1 MSRTI
6 SRGKQQVLL
15 NYLPGRIFDFA
26 GGTVARAVRV
36 RGKERTDLNA
46 QQLLRAIGDVVRAW
60 PEDQR
65 TVFRDPERSADRF
78 VFLEPR
84 SVDAQMY
91 PLVFW
96 CQNRS
101 CGQVVSRHADL
112 PAGTNCSR
120 CRTGRLGQ
128 IRWVKVHRCGSLE
141 PLMPPS
147 CERCPQRRTMALDDR
162 GSERLED
169 FRWVCRTCGDRR
181 PLFAGNCR
189 ACSWPGPDPAMRLA
203 RIMVHRSGPTFF
215 AHQAVLLN
223 LPGRELDGLF
233 AAPRW
238 QAVPAARLLDLPE
251 AAGRRLV
258 DFGNSAARGPAGA
271 GGLSETERSRLR
283 ERGLTAEMIAE
294 FERMQAML
302 NADRTTAAKA
312 ASPVG
317 IADALVAAT
326 GVSWPVWEHA
336 GQELLEAVLPLES
349 GQVSPINAVGPVTD
363 ERTSV
368 LRRMGVESATLVSE
382 FPITTTVFGY
392 SRIDYRPDA
401 CWINAFPADPEQ
413 GGRFPVFVNT
423 TAADAILVRL
433 DPLAVVEW
441 IRANGLAVALPAAAS
456 PAIAARAF
464 FVGLFDGLQLRET
477 LTADHGVARMAF
489 GLLHTLSHLLLRQA
503 SLLCGLEATS
513 LSEYLLPRAMTLAVY
528 CPHHAGATIGAV
540 SALFEQSLIDW
551 LNRCVAARRC
561 VYDPVCGE
569 AGGACHACS
578 HASETS
584 CRFFNVNLG
593 RQFLF
598 GGADPHLGRLQC
610 GFFDFAQ
617 ARAQGR

>member
-26 GGTVARAVRV
+26 GGTVARAVRI
-36 RGKERTDLNA
+36 RGRERTDLNG
-46 QQLLRAIGDVVRAW
+46 QHLLRAIGEVVRAW
-60 PEDQR
+60 PEEQR
-65 TVFRDPERSADRF
+65 TVFRDPERTADKF

-101 CGQVVSRHADL
+101 CGQVVSRHSDL
-112 PAGTNCSR
+112 PSGTRCSR
-120 CRTGRLGQ
+120 CSTGRLAQ
-128 IRWVKVHRCGSLE
+128 IRWVKVHRCGALD
-141 PLMPPS
+141 PLTPPS

-189 ACSWPGPDPAMRLA
+189 ACAWPGTDPAMRLT

-215 AHQAVLLN
+215 AHPAVLLN
-223 LPGRELDGLF
+223 LPSRELDGLF

-238 QAVPAARLLDLPE
+238 QAVAAARHLDLPE
-251 AAGRRLV
+251 VRGRRLV
-258 DFGNSAARGPAGA
+258 DFGNSTARASSGG
-271 GGLSETERSRLR
+271 GGLSEVEKARLR
-283 ERGLTAEMIAE
+283 ERGLSVETISE

-302 NADRTTAAKA
+302 HADRTSDAEA
-312 ASPVG
+312 ASPSGV
-317 IADALVAAT
+317 ADALVAAT
-326 GVSWPVWEHA
+326 RVAWPVWERA

-349 GQVSPINAVGPVTD
+349 GQVSSISSAGPVSD
-363 ERTSV
+363 DRSSV
-368 LRRMGVESATLVSE
+368 LRRMGVERATLVSE
-382 FPITTTVFGY
+382 FPITTAVFGY
-392 SRIDYRPDA
+392 SRIDYRPNT

-423 TAADAILVRL
+423 TAADAIMIRL
-433 DPLAVVEW
+433 DPLTVVDW
-441 IRANGLAVALPAAAS
+441 IRSNRIAVTLAAAAS
-456 PAIAARAF
+456 QSLAASAY
-464 FVGLFDGLQLRET
+464 FVELFDGLQLRET
-477 LTADHGVARMAF
+477 LTSDLGAARMAF
-489 GLLHTLSHLLLRQA
+489 GLLHSLSHLLLRQA

-513 LSEYLLPRAMTLAVY
+513 LSEYLLPRAMTLALY

-540 SALFEQSLIDW
+540 SALFEQSLVDW
-551 LNRCVAARRC
+551 LNRCVASRRC
-561 VYDPVCGE
+561 VYDPVCRE

-584 CRFFNVNLG
+584 CRYFNVNLG

-598 GGADPHLGRLQC
+598 GGEDPHLGRLEI
-610 GFFDFAQ
+610 GYLDFAR
-617 ARAQGR
+617 ARARNP

>member
-1 MSRTI
+1 MTRTI
-6 SRGKQQVLL
+6 SRGKQQVLI
-15 NYLPGRIFDFA
+15 NFLPGRIFDFA

-36 RGKERTDLNA
+36 RGTPRPDLNA
-46 QQLLRAIGDVVRAW
+46 QHLLRAIGEVVRAW

-84 SVDAQMY
+84 AVEAQMY

-101 CGQVVSRHADL
+101 CGQVVARHSDL
-112 PAGTNCSR
+112 PPGTTCSR

-141 PLMPPS
+141 PLAPPS
-147 CERCPQRRTMALDDR
+147 CERCAQRRPMALDDR

-181 PLFAGNCR
+181 SVFAGNCR
-189 ACSWPGPDPAMRLA
+189 ACSWPGPDPTMRLA
-203 RIMVHRSGPTFF
+203 RVMVHRSGPTFF

-238 QAVPAARLLDLPE
+238 QAAPAARFLNLPE
-251 AAGRRLV
+251 VGGRRLA
-258 DFGNSAARGPAGA
+258 DFGVSASSRAGSA
-271 GGLSETERSRLR
+271 GGLSESERTRLR
-283 ERGLTAEMIAE
+283 DRGLTPEMIAE

-302 NADRTTAAKA
+302 NADRTTAAE
-312 ASPVG
+312 ASSPSG
-317 IADALVAAT
+317 IADALIAAT
-326 GVSWPVWEHA
+326 GVAWPVWERA
-336 GQELLEAVLPLES
+336 GQELLEAVMPLES
-349 GQVSPINAVGPVTD
+349 EQVAPVFASGGSTD
-363 ERTSV
+363 DRTAI
-368 LRRMGVESATLVSE
+368 LQRMGVESATLVSE
-382 FPITTTVFGY
+382 FPITTAVFGY
-392 SRIDYRPDA
+392 SRIDYRPDT
-401 CWINAFPADPEQ
+401 CWVNAFPADPEQ

-433 DPLAVVEW
+433 DPLVVVEW
-441 IRANGLAVALPAAAS
+441 IRANGLAVTLPAASS
-456 PAIAARAF
+456 PSIAARAF
-464 FVGLFDGLQLRET
+464 FVALFDGLQLRET
-477 LTADHGVARMAF
+477 LTADLGVARMAF
-489 GLLHTLSHLLLRQA
+489 GLLHTLSHFLLRQA

-513 LSEYLLPRAMTLAVY
+513 LSEYLLPRAMTLAIY

-540 SALFEQSLIDW
+540 SALFEQSLVDW
-551 LNRCVAARRC
+551 LNRCLTTRRC

-598 GGADPHLGRLQC
+598 GGVDPHLGRLQV
-610 GFFDFAQ
+610 GFLDFAQ
-617 ARAQGR
+617 TRAGR